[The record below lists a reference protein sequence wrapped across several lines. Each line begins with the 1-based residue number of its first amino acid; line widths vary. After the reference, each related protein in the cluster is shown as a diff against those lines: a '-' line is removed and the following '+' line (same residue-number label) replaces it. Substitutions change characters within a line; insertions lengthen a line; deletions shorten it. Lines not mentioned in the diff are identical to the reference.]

1 MSARA
6 ATYYDL
12 LGLSQRAQPASVRS
26 AYRRLAQQYH
36 PDKMPGNANTQHVM
50 AALNEAYAV
59 LSDPQQRARY
69 DERIDE
75 MRQSRRQME
84 RRQHESFVARLDDP
98 GEAWPWY
105 LLFATITFCALV
117 IGVTVYKNYVP
128 GASVSTASAA
138 QAVKVVRK

>member
-12 LGLSQRAQPASVRS
+12 LGLSPRAQPASVRS

-36 PDKMPGNANTQHVM
+36 PDKMPGNANAQHVM

-75 MRQSRRQME
+75 MRQSQRRL
-84 RRQHESFVARLDDP
+84 RESFVARLDDP
-98 GEAWPWY
+98 GAAWPWY
-105 LLFATITFCALV
+105 LLFATITFCAVV

-128 GASVSTASAA
+128 GASGPTASAA
-138 QAVKVVRK
+138 QAVKLVRK